1 MRLKGHSDGDVL
13 FHAVASAI
21 LGAAGLGDLGERFP
35 STDPKYA
42 GADSSTFIRDAML
55 EAREMGWKIDH
66 LDATVI
72 AQRPRLA
79 AHVPDFEA
87 NIADAMGTE
96 TDRVNLKVTSTDE
109 VGAIGQGEGIAA
121 QVIVTLRRQSS

>member
-1 MRLKGHSDGDVL
+1 
-13 FHAVASAI
+13 
-21 LGAAGLGDLGERFP
+21 
-35 STDPKYA
+35 
-42 GADSSTFIRDAML
+42 ML
-55 EAREMGWKIDH
+55 EVRKMGWEIDH
-66 LDATVI
+66 LDATII

-121 QVIVTLRRQSS
+121 QAIVTLRRLSS